1 MMSKHWPQN
10 TTQFLKLTGT
20 EVPIIQAPMA
30 GGPSSPAL
38 VSAVSNA
45 GGLGSIGGGY
55 LSPESLKAQ
64 ILEVKSTTDKPF
76 GVNLFITDPGK
87 KEIPPGGQVAKLIND
102 YADELGVELTGEVV
116 PFPDFDEQIE
126 VILENNIKVFS
137 FTFGVPE
144 KKYIER
150 LKLNNTLVIG
160 TATSVSEA
168 VLLNKAGCDA
178 VVAQGFE
185 AGGHRGSFENKN
197 NIPLV
202 GGITLLPQI
211 ADAIDIPLIASGGI
225 MDGRGMYASFAL
237 GASAVQLGTAFLT
250 CDEAEVNQS
259 WIDLIKDSKDTSSAL
274 NNAFTGK
281 FARGLNNRF
290 MKELKR
296 YEDEI
301 PEYPIQ
307 HQLTRELRARA
318 KEMNNTDFMSFWAG
332 QGSPMNRSTTAE
344 KLIKI
349 LIEEYQDVNTK
360 MSGINS

>member
-1 MMSKHWPQN
+1 MSKLWPEKS
-10 TTQFLKLTGT
+10 TQFLKLTGIKI
-20 EVPIIQAPMA
+20 PIIQAPMA
-30 GGPSSPAL
+30 GGPSSPSL

-55 LSPESLKAQ
+55 LSPKSLKAQ
-64 ILEVKSTTDKPF
+64 ILEVKSKTDRPF
-76 GVNLFITDPGK
+76 GVNLFITDPGND
-87 KEIPPGGQVAKLIND
+87 EIHSSDRIDKIINN
-102 YADELGVELTGEVV
+102 YAEELGVELTGEVV
-116 PFPDFDEQIE
+116 PFPNFDEQIE

-185 AGGHRGSFENKN
+185 AGGHRGSFEYKD

-202 GGITLLPQI
+202 GGISLIPQI

-225 MDGRGMYASFAL
+225 MDGRGIYASFAL
-237 GASAVQLGTAFLT
+237 GASAVQMGTAFLT
-250 CDEAEVNQS
+250 CDEAEVNKS
-259 WIDLIKDSKDTSSAL
+259 WIDLLMNSTDTSSAL
-274 NNAFTGK
+274 TNAFTGK

-307 HQLTRELRARA
+307 HQLTRELRAKA
-318 KEMNNTDFMSFWAG
+318 KEMDNTDFMSFWAG

-344 KLIKI
+344 KLINL
-349 LIEEYQDVNTK
+349 LIEEYNDVNAK
-360 MSGINS
+360 MSGD